1 MRPARRDPST
11 ARLDPAP
18 AGTPPSSLAI
28 GLRDGV
34 PIALAVIPFGAIV
47 GVGAVQVGL
56 GKLQAVLM
64 PYLVYAGASQLV
76 AYQLVSVGAPVL
88 IILVTTVMVNLR
100 FTMYSAALAR
110 YLEAEPRRW
119 RALIAFF
126 MTDQGF
132 VLAVHRFESERAPA
146 DRRVYLLASWLPLFV
161 AWTGSAL
168 AGALLGATAPPSWH
182 LDFAV
187 PLIFLSLLATALNTR
202 PKLLAAVLAGVVA
215 VVLAGL
221 PLNLGMLLASLAG
234 IAAGTALD
242 RRARAER
249 TPPGDRPGEDRRGE
263 DRRGED
269 RRGEDTRGE
278 DTRGEDTP
286 A

>member
-132 VLAVHRFESERAPA
+132 VLAVHRFESRDPPA
-146 DRRVYLLASWLPLFV
+146 SALGYLAASWLPMWFSWTSSAV
-161 AWTGSAL
+161 AGV
-168 AGALLGATAPPSWH
+168 LLGKVVPPGWH
-182 LDFAV
+182 LDFVV
-187 PLIFLSLLATALNTR
+187 PLVFLSLLAGSLRDR
-202 PKLLAAVLAGVVA
+202 PAVLAASAGGVLA

-221 PLNLGMLLASLAG
+221 PVNLGMLLGSLAG
-234 IAAGTALD
+234 IAVGTLAGG
-242 RRARAER
+242 RER
-249 TPPGDRPGEDRRGE
+249 QRVAGEGGR
-263 DRRGED
+263 
-269 RRGEDTRGE
+269 
-278 DTRGEDTP
+278 
-286 A
+286 